1 MSTLTVGYIVN
12 VVEKKALDEENS
24 DFSQSE
30 LIGLYNLAL
39 RLIVSLVPR
48 AYTITTSELLAS
60 GSLQSIPSTGLALAS
75 IVRNMGTDPGETP
88 GSSVMEAGLVAMNTL
103 VPDWSSETATEEIDN
118 FMRIPG
124 MDASFFV
131 SPPSDGTGYVQMVY
145 SAMPPTTTYDADG
158 DWEDDKIPLSDEFIP
173 ALPDAMLY
181 NAYDDDTDTPGNLPR
196 SQMYYQRVIQILGIK
211 DTQTRGRK

>member
-39 RLIVSLVPR
+39 RLVVSLVPR

-60 GSLQSIPSTGLALAS
+60 GSLQSIPSTGLGLS
-75 IVRNMGTDPGETP
+75 NIVRNMGTDPGETP
-88 GSSVMEAGLVAMNTL
+88 GSSVMEADLTAMNTL
-103 VPDWSSETATEEIDN
+103 VPDWSSETAMEEIDN

-124 MDASFFV
+124 MDASFLV

-211 DTQTRGRK
+211 DTQGRK